1 MAKGLPQGIV
11 LPASPQRSD
20 LSVPRA
26 ITDQNAV
33 RIHSLNHKEEAAMT
47 RWEVRRQGRQVKKIR
62 SNVGFGAPKKR
73 VQTLQDGILKLETIE
88 QHLEEEKQ
96 TLCQLFREEQEKWTG
111 NVAENTHLRPV
122 AEP

>member
-33 RIHSLNHKEEAAMT
+33 RIHSLNHTEEAAMT
-47 RWEVRRQGRQVKKIR
+47 RWEVRRQGRQAKKIR
-62 SNVGFGAPKKR
+62 SNVGFGSPKKR

-88 QHLEEEKQ
+88 RAASGGRKTDPL
-96 TLCQLFREEQEKWTG
+96 
-111 NVAENTHLRPV
+111 PV
-122 AEP
+122 V